1 MPDQAAML
9 APPPGHPLAV
19 ALALLRADAPGQIM
33 SAPQDWPR
41 WAVLLPHVLAA
52 TGYLD
57 SSADQHRPNTMA
69 DASWLLNRAGAYL
82 QVHARFTD
90 AKGLLERALA
100 IDEAAYGPSHQE
112 VAISLSSLAMVLHDL
127 GQPETARPLQ
137 ERALAITETAHG
149 PSHPDVAVHLSN
161 LVTILVDL
169 QQPETARPLQE
180 RALAIDEASYG
191 PSHPAV
197 AADLKNLATILQD
210 LGQPAAVRRL
220 QERTLA
226 IDEALWAARSGLP
239 DGERMPDA

>member
-1 MPDQAAML
+1 ML

-19 ALALLRADAPGQIM
+19 ALALLRADAPRQIT
-33 SAPQDWPR
+33 STPQDWPR

-137 ERALAITETAHG
+137 ERALAI
-149 PSHPDVAVHLSN
+149 
-161 LVTILVDL
+161 
-169 QQPETARPLQE
+169 
-180 RALAIDEASYG
+180 DEASYG

-197 AADLKNLATILQD
+197 AADLKNLATILQN

-220 QERTLA
+220 QDRALA

-239 DGERMPDA
+239 DGEAGG